1 MRVKKAKIVLR
12 HKTPASHLI
21 LAWSI
26 LIALMIALE
35 LL

>member
-1 MRVKKAKIVLR
+1 MRAKKAKIVLR
-12 HKTPASHLI
+12 HNAPASHLI